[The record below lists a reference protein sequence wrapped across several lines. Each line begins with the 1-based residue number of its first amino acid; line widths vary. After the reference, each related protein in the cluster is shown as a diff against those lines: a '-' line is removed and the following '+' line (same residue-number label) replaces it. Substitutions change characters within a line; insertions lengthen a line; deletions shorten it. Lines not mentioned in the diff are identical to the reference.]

1 MAFRNDVHT
10 VLDELA
16 RRHGIARGE
25 LSRRFH
31 RIKARGDSPSPQDVN
46 WIDDRTGDVYDGPHG
61 QPGQYIGNLFDD
73 F

>member
-1 MAFRNDVHT
+1 MALRRDVGT
-10 VLDELA
+10 VLGELA
-16 RRHGIARGE
+16 RQHGVARGE

-31 RIKARGDSPSPQDVN
+31 QIKQRGDSPGPQDTN
-46 WIDDRTGDVYDGPHG
+46 WIDDQTGDVYDGPQG